1 MGETRSLVLARVIR
15 EKWRQLERMPEIRG
29 RSWLGLISVGMKLLL
44 CVKEINSGVYLRVGE
59 GSVKRTRKMP
69 SVMEKS
75 GSSTIISSKRP
86 KSDGNNSEGESSEDE
101 APRDSMIRVGS
112 DYQAQIPEYKPAD
125 PSSCTSNT
133 EMKGMLVWSPNH
145 FVSDAKLDEYIS
157 MAKEKHGYNVE
168 QALGM
173 LLWHKH
179 DVERSLADL
188 ANFTPFP
195 DEWSVED
202 KVMFEQAFSFH
213 GKCFQRIHQMLP
225 EKVIPSL
232 VKYYYSWKK
241 TRSKTSVMDRQARRL
256 QSKREEGNEEVED
269 LHKINDVEQES
280 PDTKK
285 EVLEPQKPGVVIVSG
300 KPGPVRKDPLVSQY
314 RHHPLR
320 SRRRPPKGMYLSK
333 SDIASVCATPE
344 MPTLTLCQL
353 DTQLVSLKRQV
364 QNIKQMNSSLK
375 QSLEGGIDEMRAPEQ
390 IIKLNAR
397 WTTDEQLLA
406 VQAVRKYGKDF
417 QAIAEVLGNKT
428 PSQVKTFFISYR
440 RRFNLE
446 EVLQEWEAEQ
456 DLTATPASADTSSKT
471 TGSSQTNNEDDEEV
485 QITSVSSSCQ
495 TVPPAATISLPPP
508 LLRPALPSAPT
519 LHRQPPPLQPGR
531 LLQPRPPPLV
541 RPAPRQSPR
550 APPALVG
557 NHAEP
562 AFS

>member
-1 MGETRSLVLARVIR
+1 
-15 EKWRQLERMPEIRG
+15 
-29 RSWLGLISVGMKLLL
+29 
-44 CVKEINSGVYLRVGE
+44 
-59 GSVKRTRKMP
+59 MP

-75 GSSTIISSKRP
+75 IGSTAIISRNRA
-86 KSDGNNSEGESSEDE
+86 KSDSLASNSEEDSSEDE
-101 APRDSMIRVGS
+101 TPRDSMIRVGS
-112 DYQAQIPEYKPAD
+112 DYQAQIPQCKPEYSPAL
-125 PSSCTSNT
+125 SNA

-145 FVSDAKLDEYIS
+145 IVSDAKLDEYIT

-179 DVERSLADL
+179 DIERSLADL

-202 KVMFEQAFSFH
+202 KVLFEQAFSFH
-213 GKCFQRIHQMLP
+213 GKCFQRIQQMLP
-225 EKVIPSL
+225 DKLIPSL

-241 TRSKTSVMDRQARRL
+241 TRSRTSVMDRQARRL
-256 QSKREEGNEEVED
+256 QSKRDEGNDEGDEP
-269 LHKINDVEQES
+269 HKTTSDAEQDTAE
-280 PDTKK
+280 TKK
-285 EVLEPQKPGVVIVSG
+285 EVLDPQKSAAGGG

-344 MPTLTLCQL
+344 MPALTLCHLDNQL
-353 DTQLVSLKRQV
+353 ISLKCQV

-375 QSLEGGIDEMRAPEQ
+375 QSLDGGIGEMKPPELNV
-390 IIKLNAR
+390 KLNSR

-456 DLTATPASADTSSKT
+456 ELTAPATSSDATSK
-471 TGSSQTNNEDDEEV
+471 TGSSSQTASEEDDEV

-495 TVPPAATISLPPP
+495 TMPPAATLSLPPP

>member
-1 MGETRSLVLARVIR
+1 
-15 EKWRQLERMPEIRG
+15 
-29 RSWLGLISVGMKLLL
+29 
-44 CVKEINSGVYLRVGE
+44 
-59 GSVKRTRKMP
+59 
-69 SVMEKS
+69 MEKS
-75 GSSTIISSKRP
+75 SSSAILSTKRA
-86 KSDGNNSEGESSEDE
+86 KTDSLGTNSEEESSEDE

-112 DYQAQIPEYKPAD
+112 DYQAQIPEFKPEHM
-125 PSSCTSNT
+125 SSTNNT

-202 KVMFEQAFSFH
+202 KVLFEQAFSFH

-256 QSKREEGNEEVED
+256 QNKREEGNEDVED
-269 LHKINDVEQES
+269 LHKIRDVEHES

-285 EVLEPQKPGVVIVSG
+285 EVLDTQKTGVVNLGG

-320 SRRRPPKGMYLSK
+320 SRRRPPKGMFLSK
-333 SDIASVCATPE
+333 SDIAAVCASPE

-364 QNIKQMNSSLK
+364 QNIKQTNSSLK
-375 QSLEGGIDEMRAPEQ
+375 QSLEGGIDDMRAPEQ
-390 IIKLNAR
+390 NIKLNAR
-397 WTTDEQLLA
+397 WTTEEQLLA

-428 PSQVKTFFISYR
+428 PSQV
-440 RRFNLE
+440 
-446 EVLQEWEAEQ
+446 
-456 DLTATPASADTSSKT
+456 
-471 TGSSQTNNEDDEEV
+471 
-485 QITSVSSSCQ
+485 QITSVSSCQ
-495 TVPPAATISLPPP
+495 TAPPAATISLPPP

-557 NHAEP
+557 NHAES

>member
-1 MGETRSLVLARVIR
+1 
-15 EKWRQLERMPEIRG
+15 
-29 RSWLGLISVGMKLLL
+29 
-44 CVKEINSGVYLRVGE
+44 
-59 GSVKRTRKMP
+59 MP

-75 GSSTIISSKRP
+75 TGSSAIISRNRA
-86 KSDGNNSEGESSEDE
+86 KSDSLGSNSEEESSEDE

-112 DYQAQIPEYKPAD
+112 DYQAQIPEFKPD
-125 PSSCTSNT
+125 NSSRLSNV

-202 KVMFEQAFSFH
+202 KVLFEQAFSFH
-213 GKCFQRIHQMLP
+213 GKCFQRIQQMLP
-225 EKVIPSL
+225 EKMIPSL

-241 TRSKTSVMDRQARRL
+241 TRSRTSVMDRQARRL
-256 QSKREEGNEEVED
+256 QSKRDEGTEDGEEP
-269 LHKINDVEQES
+269 HKINDAEQDS
-280 PDTKK
+280 PEIKK
-285 EVLEPQKPGVVIVSG
+285 EVLDPQRQAAGILVG

-320 SRRRPPKGMYLSK
+320 SRRRPPKGMFLSK
-333 SDIASVCATPE
+333 SDISSVCASPE

-353 DTQLVSLKRQV
+353 DTQLISLKRQV
-364 QNIKQMNSSLK
+364 QNIKQTNSGLK
-375 QSLEGGIDEMRAPEQ
+375 QSLDGGISDMRPPELNN
-390 IIKLNAR
+390 KLNSR

-428 PSQVKTFFISYR
+428 PPQVKTFFISYR

-456 DLTATPASADTSSKT
+456 GMAVPTSSTDLPTKT
-471 TGSSQTNNEDDEEV
+471 SGSSQTTVEEDDEV

-495 TVPPAATISLPPP
+495 TAPPAAALSLPPP

>member
-1 MGETRSLVLARVIR
+1 
-15 EKWRQLERMPEIRG
+15 
-29 RSWLGLISVGMKLLL
+29 
-44 CVKEINSGVYLRVGE
+44 
-59 GSVKRTRKMP
+59 MP

-75 GSSTIISSKRP
+75 TGSSAVISRNRV
-86 KSDGNNSEGESSEDE
+86 KSDSLGNSEEESSEDE

-112 DYQAQIPEYKPAD
+112 DYQAQIPECKPEYSS
-125 PSSCTSNT
+125 PSSNV
-133 EMKGMLVWSPNH
+133 ELKGMLVWSPSQ
-145 FVSDAKLDEYIS
+145 FVSDAKLNEYIT

-195 DEWSVED
+195 EEWSVED
-202 KVMFEQAFSFH
+202 KVLFEQAFSFH
-213 GKCFQRIHQMLP
+213 GKCFQRIQQMLP
-225 EKVIPSL
+225 DKLIPSL

-241 TRSKTSVMDRQARRL
+241 TRSRTSVMDRQARRL
-256 QSKREEGNEEVED
+256 QTKREEGMDDTEEPNKMCENET
-269 LHKINDVEQES
+269 DVTETKREA
-280 PDTKK
+280 PDT
-285 EVLEPQKPGVVIVSG
+285 QKSVSG
-300 KPGPVRKDPLVSQY
+300 VLGGKTGPVRKEPLVSQY

-320 SRRRPPKGMYLSK
+320 SRRRPPKGIHLNK
-333 SDIASVCATPE
+333 SDVSAVCASSE
-344 MPTLTLCQL
+344 MPAIALCQL
-353 DTQLVSLKRQV
+353 ETQLISLKRQV

-375 QSLEGGIDEMRAPEQ
+375 ESLEGGISEMRPPELN
-390 IIKLNAR
+390 IKLNAR

-417 QAIAEVLGNKT
+417 QAISEVLGNKT

-456 DLTATPASADTSSKT
+456 EHSPSPASTDISNKTS
-471 TGSSQTNNEDDEEV
+471 GSSQTPSEEDDEV
-485 QITSVSSSCQ
+485 QITSVSSSSQ
-495 TVPPAATISLPPP
+495 PAPPAAALSLPPP
-508 LLRPALPSAPT
+508 LLRPAIPSAPT

-557 NHAEP
+557 SHAEST
-562 AFS
+562 FS

>member
-1 MGETRSLVLARVIR
+1 
-15 EKWRQLERMPEIRG
+15 
-29 RSWLGLISVGMKLLL
+29 
-44 CVKEINSGVYLRVGE
+44 
-59 GSVKRTRKMP
+59 MP
-69 SVMEKS
+69 SVMDKS
-75 GSSTIISSKRP
+75 TGSTAIISRNRA
-86 KSDGNNSEGESSEDE
+86 KSDGLGSNSEEDSSEDE

-112 DYQAQIPEYKPAD
+112 DYQAQIPEYKPEYAAQNNVD
-125 PSSCTSNT
+125 
-133 EMKGMLVWSPNH
+133 MKGMVVWSPNH
-145 FVSDAKLDEYIS
+145 LVSDAKLDEYIS

-202 KVMFEQAFSFH
+202 KVLFEQAFSFH
-213 GKCFQRIHQMLP
+213 GKCFQRIQQMLP
-225 EKVIPSL
+225 DKMIPSL

-241 TRSKTSVMDRQARRL
+241 TRSRTSVMDRQARRL
-256 QSKREEGNEEVED
+256 QSKREECNEVGEEVHKTTDTD
-269 LHKINDVEQES
+269 LDAADI
-280 PDTKK
+280 KK
-285 EVLEPQKPGVVIVSG
+285 EDPQKSAPSG
-300 KPGPVRKDPLVSQY
+300 KPGPIKKEPGVSQY

-320 SRRRPPKGMYLSK
+320 SRRRPPKGMHLTK
-333 SDIASVCATPE
+333 SDISAVSTSSE
-344 MPTLTLCQL
+344 MPALTVGQL

-364 QNIKQMNSSLK
+364 QNVKQMNSSLK
-375 QSLEGGIDEMRAPEQ
+375 ASLNGGISDLRPPELNM
-390 IIKLNAR
+390 KLNAR

-406 VQAVRKYGKDF
+406 VQAVRRYGKDF
-417 QAIAEVLGNKT
+417 QAISEVLGNKT
-428 PSQVKTFFISYR
+428 ASQVKTFFISYR

-456 DLTATPASADTSSKT
+456 DIAPSNSTTDSISKNM
-471 TGSSQTNNEDDEEV
+471 GSSQTVTEDEDEV
-485 QITSVSSSCQ
+485 QITSVSSTTQ
-495 TVPPAATISLPPP
+495 TITTTTTAPPAAATLSLPPP

-550 APPALVG
+550 APPALLG

>member
-1 MGETRSLVLARVIR
+1 
-15 EKWRQLERMPEIRG
+15 
-29 RSWLGLISVGMKLLL
+29 
-44 CVKEINSGVYLRVGE
+44 
-59 GSVKRTRKMP
+59 MP

-75 GSSTIISSKRP
+75 HGSTAILARNRAKT
-86 KSDGNNSEGESSEDE
+86 DGMGSNSEEESSEDE

-112 DYQAQIPEYKPAD
+112 DYQAQIPEYKPESAKL
-125 PSSCTSNT
+125 SNVDL
-133 EMKGMLVWSPNH
+133 KGMLVWSPNH

-168 QALGM
+168 QSLGM

-195 DEWSVED
+195 DEWSLED
-202 KVMFEQAFSFH
+202 KVLFEQAFSFH
-213 GKCFQRIHQMLP
+213 GKSFQRIQQMLP
-225 EKVIPSL
+225 DKVIPSL

-241 TRSKTSVMDRQARRL
+241 TRSRTSVMDRQARRL
-256 QSKREEGNEEVED
+256 QTKREEGNEDGDEP
-269 LHKINDVEQES
+269 HKMSDSEQEN
-280 PDTKK
+280 PNVKK
-285 EVLEPQKPGVVIVSG
+285 ETPDPQRNAAG
-300 KPGPVRKDPLVSQY
+300 KPGPVRKEPLVSQY

-320 SRRRPPKGMYLSK
+320 SRRRPPKGMFLSK
-333 SDIASVCATPE
+333 SDIAAVCATPE
-344 MPTLTLCQL
+344 MPVLTLCQL

-364 QNIKQMNSSLK
+364 QNVKQMNSSLK
-375 QSLEGGIDEMRAPEQ
+375 ETLEGGISDMRPPELN
-390 IIKLNAR
+390 IKLNSR

-417 QAIAEVLGNKT
+417 QAISEVLGNKT
-428 PSQVKTFFISYR
+428 AAQVKTFFISYR

-456 DLTATPASADTSSKT
+456 EVSQPTTPTDTPPKT
-471 TGSSQTNNEDDEEV
+471 SGSSQPTSEEDDEV
-485 QITSVSSSCQ
+485 QITSVSSSSQ
-495 TVPPAATISLPPP
+495 TAPPAAALSLPPP

-557 NHAEP
+557 NHVESAL
-562 AFS
+562 S

>member
-1 MGETRSLVLARVIR
+1 
-15 EKWRQLERMPEIRG
+15 
-29 RSWLGLISVGMKLLL
+29 
-44 CVKEINSGVYLRVGE
+44 
-59 GSVKRTRKMP
+59 MP

-75 GSSTIISSKRP
+75 GSNAIISNKRV
-86 KSDGNNSEGESSEDE
+86 KSDSVGSNSEEESSEDE

-112 DYQAQIPEYKPAD
+112 DYQAQIPEYKPENF
-125 PSSCTSNT
+125 SGISNV

-202 KVMFEQAFSFH
+202 KVLFEQAFSFH

-256 QSKREEGNEEVED
+256 QTKREEGNEDGEEP
-269 LHKINDVEQES
+269 HKISDAEQES

-285 EVLEPQKPGVVIVSG
+285 EKQGRPQNLSDSRSTYMAGGPCHTLVLDPQKQGVLASAG

-320 SRRRPPKGMYLSK
+320 SRRRPPKGMFLSK
-333 SDIASVCATPE
+333 SDIASICASSE
-344 MPTLTLCQL
+344 MPTLALCQL
-353 DTQLVSLKRQV
+353 DTQLISLKRQV
-364 QNIKQMNSSLK
+364 QNIKQTNSSLK
-375 QSLEGGIDEMRAPEQ
+375 QSLDGGINEMRPPELN
-390 IIKLNAR
+390 IKMNAR

-456 DLTATPASADTSSKT
+456 DPTPSTASTEPASKSS
-471 TGSSQTNNEDDEEV
+471 GSSQTSNDEEDEV

-495 TVPPAATISLPPP
+495 TAPPAATLSLPPP

>member
-1 MGETRSLVLARVIR
+1 
-15 EKWRQLERMPEIRG
+15 
-29 RSWLGLISVGMKLLL
+29 
-44 CVKEINSGVYLRVGE
+44 
-59 GSVKRTRKMP
+59 MP

-75 GSSTIISSKRP
+75 SGSSVIVARNKSKTD
-86 KSDGNNSEGESSEDE
+86 SMESNSEEDGSEDE
-101 APRDSMIRVGS
+101 TSRDSMIRVGS
-112 DYQAQIPEYKPAD
+112 DYQAQIPEYK
-125 PSSCTSNT
+125 TENGHYNNT
-133 EMKGMLVWSPNH
+133 ELNGMLVWSPNNI
-145 FVSDAKLDEYIS
+145 VSDAKLDEYIT

-195 DEWSVED
+195 DDWSVED
-202 KVMFEQAFSFH
+202 KVLFEQAFSFH
-213 GKCFQRIHQMLP
+213 GKSFQRIQQMLP
-225 EKVIPSL
+225 DKIIPSL

-241 TRSKTSVMDRQARRL
+241 TRSRTSVMDRQARRL
-256 QSKREEGNEEVED
+256 QAKKEEGNEEADEP
-269 LHKINDVEQES
+269 HKISETDQDHAEIKKES
-280 PDTKK
+280 PDA
-285 EVLEPQKPGVVIVSG
+285 QKTSVGG
-300 KPGPVRKDPLVSQY
+300 KPGPIKKEPSVSQY

-320 SRRRPPKGMYLSK
+320 SRRRPPKGMFLSK
-333 SDIASVCATPE
+333 SDVAAVCTSPE
-344 MPTLTLCQL
+344 MPGLSLCQL

-364 QNIKQMNSSLK
+364 QNIKQLNSSLK
-375 QSLEGGIDEMRAPEQ
+375 QSLEAGIAEMRPPELN
-390 IIKLNAR
+390 IKLNSR

-406 VQAVRKYGKDF
+406 VQAVRRYGKDF
-417 QAIAEVLGNKT
+417 QAISEVLGNKT

-456 DLTATPASADTSSKT
+456 EHSQPTVPTDTVRKTSTSSQST
-471 TGSSQTNNEDDEEV
+471 SEEDDEV
-485 QITSVSSSCQ
+485 QITSVSSSSQ
-495 TVPPAATISLPPP
+495 TAPPAAALSLPPP

-541 RPAPRQSPR
+541 RPSPRQSPR

-557 NHAEP
+557 NHVESAL
-562 AFS
+562 S

>member
-1 MGETRSLVLARVIR
+1 
-15 EKWRQLERMPEIRG
+15 
-29 RSWLGLISVGMKLLL
+29 
-44 CVKEINSGVYLRVGE
+44 
-59 GSVKRTRKMP
+59 MP

-75 GSSTIISSKRP
+75 TGSSAIISRKRA
-86 KSDGNNSEGESSEDE
+86 KSDGLGSNSEEDSSEDE
-101 APRDSMIRVGS
+101 APRDSMIRVGA
-112 DYQAQIPEYKPAD
+112 DYQAQIPEFKPDNATQTND
-125 PSSCTSNT
+125 I
-133 EMKGMLVWSPNH
+133 EMKGMLVWTPNSC
-145 FVSDAKLDEYIS
+145 VSDAKLDEYIS

-195 DEWSVED
+195 DEWSIED
-202 KVMFEQAFSFH
+202 KVLFEQAFSFH
-213 GKCFQRIHQMLP
+213 GKCFQRIQQMLP
-225 EKVIPSL
+225 DKTIPSL

-241 TRSKTSVMDRQARRL
+241 TRCRTSVMDRQARRL
-256 QSKREEGNEEVED
+256 QSKREESIEAGDDVQ
-269 LHKINDVEQES
+269 KISDTE
-280 PDTKK
+280 PDAAETKK
-285 EVLEPQKPGVVIVSG
+285 EEPQRSTSVVSSG
-300 KPGPVRKDPLVSQY
+300 KPGPVRKDPMVSQY

-333 SDIASVCATPE
+333 SDIGAVCTSTEIPA
-344 MPTLTLCQL
+344 LTLCQL

-364 QNIKQMNSSLK
+364 QNVKQMNSSLK
-375 QSLEGGIDEMRAPEQ
+375 ETLNGGINDMRPPELN
-390 IIKLNAR
+390 IKLNSR

-406 VQAVRKYGKDF
+406 VQAVRRYGKDF
-417 QAIAEVLGNKT
+417 QAISEVLGNKT

-456 DLTATPASADTSSKT
+456 DVPPPTVPMDSSSKNS
-471 TGSSQTNNEDDEEV
+471 GSSHNTSEEDDEV
-485 QITSVSSSCQ
+485 QITSISSSSQ
-495 TVPPAATISLPPP
+495 TVTATTTAPPVIAATLSLPPP
-508 LLRPALPSAPT
+508 LLRPSLPSAPT

-550 APPALVG
+550 APPALLG

>member
-1 MGETRSLVLARVIR
+1 
-15 EKWRQLERMPEIRG
+15 
-29 RSWLGLISVGMKLLL
+29 
-44 CVKEINSGVYLRVGE
+44 
-59 GSVKRTRKMP
+59 
-69 SVMEKS
+69 
-75 GSSTIISSKRP
+75 
-86 KSDGNNSEGESSEDE
+86 
-101 APRDSMIRVGS
+101 
-112 DYQAQIPEYKPAD
+112 
-125 PSSCTSNT
+125 
-133 EMKGMLVWSPNH
+133 
-145 FVSDAKLDEYIS
+145 
-157 MAKEKHGYNVE
+157 
-168 QALGM
+168 M

-202 KVMFEQAFSFH
+202 KVLFEQAFSFH

-256 QSKREEGNEEVED
+256 QTKREEGNEDGEEP
-269 LHKINDVEQES
+269 HKISDAEQES

-285 EVLEPQKPGVVIVSG
+285 EVLDPQKQGVLASAG

-320 SRRRPPKGMYLSK
+320 SRRRPPKGMFLSK
-333 SDIASVCATPE
+333 SDIASICASSE
-344 MPTLTLCQL
+344 MPTLALCQL
-353 DTQLVSLKRQV
+353 DTQLISLKRQV
-364 QNIKQMNSSLK
+364 QNIKQTNSSLK
-375 QSLEGGIDEMRAPEQ
+375 QSLDGGINEMRPPELN
-390 IIKLNAR
+390 IKMNAR

-456 DLTATPASADTSSKT
+456 DPTPSTASTEPASKSS
-471 TGSSQTNNEDDEEV
+471 GSSQTSNDEEDEV

-495 TVPPAATISLPPP
+495 TAPPAATLSLPPP

>member
-1 MGETRSLVLARVIR
+1 MCYWSMV
-15 EKWRQLERMPEIRG
+15 KQLIYSILSTIE
-29 RSWLGLISVGMKLLL
+29 GLKDPA
-44 CVKEINSGVYLRVGE
+44 
-59 GSVKRTRKMP
+59 MP

-75 GSSTIISSKRP
+75 PGSTVIISRNKA
-86 KSDGNNSEGESSEDE
+86 KSDGLGSNSEEESSEDE

-112 DYQAQIPEYKPAD
+112 DYQAPIPEWKPDYAAQ
-125 PSSCTSNT
+125 NIV
-133 EMKGMLVWSPNH
+133 EMRGMLVWSPNH
-145 FVSDAKLDEYIS
+145 FVSDAKLNEYIS

-202 KVMFEQAFSFH
+202 KVIFEQAFSFH
-213 GKCFQRIHQMLP
+213 GKCFQRIQQMLP
-225 EKVIPSL
+225 DKMIPSL

-241 TRSKTSVMDRQARRL
+241 TRSRTSVMDRQARRL
-256 QSKREEGNEEVED
+256 QSKREECNEGTD
-269 LHKINDVEQES
+269 LQKINDN
-280 PDTKK
+280 DLDAADKTTK
-285 EVLEPQKPGVVIVSG
+285 EDPQKLVSIG
-300 KPGPVRKDPLVSQY
+300 KPGPIKKQPVVSQY

-320 SRRRPPKGMYLSK
+320 SRRRPPKGMHLSK
-333 SDIASVCATPE
+333 SDISSVSTSSE
-344 MPTLTLCQL
+344 MPALTLSQL
-353 DTQLVSLKRQV
+353 DTQLVQLKRQV
-364 QNIKQMNSSLK
+364 QNIKQMNSGLK
-375 QSLEGGIDEMRAPEQ
+375 MTINGGISDLRPPELN
-390 IIKLNAR
+390 IKVNAR

-406 VQAVRKYGKDF
+406 VQAVRRYGKDF
-417 QAIAEVLGNKT
+417 QAISEVLGNKT

-446 EVLQEWEAEQ
+446 EVLHEWEAEQ
-456 DLTATPASADTSSKT
+456 DIAPSNALMDSTSKN
-471 TGSSQTNNEDDEEV
+471 TGSSQEIAEDEV
-485 QITSVSSSCQ
+485 QITSVSSTTQ
-495 TVPPAATISLPPP
+495 TITAATIASPAAATLSLPPP

-541 RPAPRQSPR
+541 RPGPRQSPR
-550 APPALVG
+550 APPALLG

-562 AFS
+562 TFS

>member
-1 MGETRSLVLARVIR
+1 
-15 EKWRQLERMPEIRG
+15 
-29 RSWLGLISVGMKLLL
+29 
-44 CVKEINSGVYLRVGE
+44 
-59 GSVKRTRKMP
+59 MP

-75 GSSTIISSKRP
+75 PASSTIISRNGA
-86 KSDGNNSEGESSEDE
+86 KSDTLGSNSEGDSSEDE

-112 DYQAQIPEYKPAD
+112 DYQAQIPDCKPDCAAQ
-125 PSSCTSNT
+125 NNV

-168 QALGM
+168 QL
-173 LLWHKH
+173 
-179 DVERSLADL
+179 
-188 ANFTPFP
+188 P
-195 DEWSVED
+195 D
-202 KVMFEQAFSFH
+202 K
-213 GKCFQRIHQMLP
+213 I
-225 EKVIPSL
+225 IPSL

-241 TRSKTSVMDRQARRL
+241 TRSRTSVMDRQARRL
-256 QSKREEGNEEVED
+256 QSKREEGSED
-269 LHKINDVEQES
+269 ADDVHKIGDNDL
-280 PDTKK
+280 DATDIKK
-285 EVLEPQKPGVVIVSG
+285 EDTQTSASSG
-300 KPGPVRKDPLVSQY
+300 KPGPVKKEPVVSQY

-320 SRRRPPKGMYLSK
+320 SRRRPPKGMHLSK
-333 SDIASVCATPE
+333 SDIAGVCASPE
-344 MPTLTLCQL
+344 MPAITLSHL

-375 QSLEGGIDEMRAPEQ
+375 ETLNGGISNLRPPELNM
-390 IIKLNAR
+390 KLNAR

-406 VQAVRKYGKDF
+406 VQAVRRYGKDF
-417 QAIAEVLGNKT
+417 QAISEVLGNKT

-456 DLTATPASADTSSKT
+456 DVAPSNAPLDSTST
-471 TGSSQTNNEDDEEV
+471 VNEDEDEV
-485 QITSVSSSCQ
+485 QITSVSSTTQ
-495 TVPPAATISLPPP
+495 TGTTNTTAPPAAATLSLPPP

-541 RPAPRQSPR
+541 RPASRQSPR
-550 APPALVG
+550 APPALLG